1 MMTDIAEQKKL
12 LRKEALR
19 RRRSLTA
26 AERQE
31 KSRLIAEKL
40 LTDDR
45 IRSARTVLGFFSMKD
60 EVEMEDILRHLL
72 DMGKKVALPLVTGP
86 GIMEAVELKSFADL
100 VPGDFNI
107 PTVREDAREII
118 APHELDCII
127 VPAVAFSD
135 EGYRLGMGGGFYDR
149 YLVRAE
155 KTARLAVVFDCQ
167 IFPAE
172 GFPREEYDQ
181 QVDSVFTERNT
192 LEIK

>member
-118 APHELDCII
+118 APHDLDCII

-155 KTARLAVVFDCQ
+155 KTDRLAVVFDCQ
-167 IFPAE
+167 IFPEE

-181 QVDSVFTERNT
+181 QVDSVFTECNT

>member
-1 MMTDIAEQKKL
+1 MMNDIAEQKKL

-155 KTARLAVVFDCQ
+155 KTDRLAVVFDCQ

-181 QVDSVFTERNT
+181 QVDSVFTECNT

>member
-1 MMTDIAEQKKL
+1 MTDIAEQKKL

-155 KTARLAVVFDCQ
+155 KTDRLAVVFDCQ
-167 IFPAE
+167 IFPEE

-181 QVDSVFTERNT
+181 QVDSVFTECNT

>member
-1 MMTDIAEQKKL
+1 MTDIAEQKKL

>member
-1 MMTDIAEQKKL
+1 MTDIAEQKKL

-60 EVEMEDILRHLL
+60 EVEMEDILHHLL
-72 DMGKKVALPLVTGP
+72 AMGKKVALPLVTGP

-167 IFPAE
+167 IFPEE

-181 QVDSVFTERNT
+181 QVDSVFTECNT

>member
-181 QVDSVFTERNT
+181 QVDSVFTECNT

>member
-1 MMTDIAEQKKL
+1 MMNDIAEQKKL

-181 QVDSVFTERNT
+181 QVDSVFTECNT

>member
-155 KTARLAVVFDCQ
+155 KTDRLAVVFDCQ

-181 QVDSVFTERNT
+181 QVDSVFTECNT

>member
-1 MMTDIAEQKKL
+1 MTDIAEQKKL

-60 EVEMEDILRHLL
+60 EVEMEDILCHLL
-72 DMGKKVALPLVTGP
+72 NMGKKVALPLVTGP

-181 QVDSVFTERNT
+181 QVDSVFTECNT

>member
-1 MMTDIAEQKKL
+1 MTDIAEQKKL

-72 DMGKKVALPLVTGP
+72 GMGKKVALPLVTGP

-107 PTVREDAREII
+107 PTVWEDAREII

-155 KTARLAVVFDCQ
+155 KTDRLAVVFDCQ

-181 QVDSVFTERNT
+181 QVDSVFTECNT

>member
-1 MMTDIAEQKKL
+1 MMNDIAEQKKL

-155 KTARLAVVFDCQ
+155 KTDRLAVVFDCQ
-167 IFPAE
+167 IFPEE

-181 QVDSVFTERNT
+181 QVDSVFTECNT

>member
-86 GIMEAVELKSFADL
+86 GMMEAVELKSFADL

-155 KTARLAVVFDCQ
+155 KTDRLAVVFDCQ
-167 IFPAE
+167 IFPEE

-181 QVDSVFTERNT
+181 QVDSVFTECNT
-192 LEIK
+192 IEIK

>member
-60 EVEMEDILRHLL
+60 EVEMEDILHHLL
-72 DMGKKVALPLVTGP
+72 AMGKKVALPLVTGP

-100 VPGDFNI
+100 VQGDFNI
-107 PTVREDAREII
+107 PTVRKDAREII

-167 IFPAE
+167 IFPEE

-181 QVDSVFTERNT
+181 QVDSVFTECNT

>member
-118 APHELDCII
+118 APHELGCII

-135 EGYRLGMGGGFYDR
+135 EGYRLGIGGGFYDR

-155 KTARLAVVFDCQ
+155 KTDRLAVVFDCQ

-181 QVDSVFTERNT
+181 QVDSVFTECNT

>member
-72 DMGKKVALPLVTGP
+72 GMGKKVALPLVTGP
-86 GIMEAVELKSFADL
+86 GIMEAVELKSFAYL

-167 IFPAE
+167 IFPEE

-181 QVDSVFTERNT
+181 QVDSVFTECNT

>member
-1 MMTDIAEQKKL
+1 MTDIAEQKKL

-72 DMGKKVALPLVTGP
+72 NMGKKVALPLVTGP

-181 QVDSVFTERNT
+181 QVDSVFTECNT

>member
-60 EVEMEDILRHLL
+60 EVAMEDILRHLL

-181 QVDSVFTERNT
+181 QVDSVFTECNT

>member
-1 MMTDIAEQKKL
+1 MTDIAEQKKL

-86 GIMEAVELKSFADL
+86 GIMEAVALKSFADL

-181 QVDSVFTERNT
+181 QVDSVFTECNT

>member
-72 DMGKKVALPLVTGP
+72 GMGKKVALPLVTGP

-155 KTARLAVVFDCQ
+155 KTDRLAVVFDCQ
-167 IFPAE
+167 IFPEE

-181 QVDSVFTERNT
+181 QVDSVFTECNT

>member
-1 MMTDIAEQKKL
+1 MTDIAEQKKL

-181 QVDSVFTERNT
+181 QVDSVFTECNT

>member
-1 MMTDIAEQKKL
+1 MTDIAEQKKL

-155 KTARLAVVFDCQ
+155 KTDRLAVVFDCQ

-181 QVDSVFTERNT
+181 QVDSVFTECNT

>member
-181 QVDSVFTERNT
+181 QVDSVFTECNT
-192 LEIK
+192 LEVK

>member
-86 GIMEAVELKSFADL
+86 GMMEAVELKSFADL

-181 QVDSVFTERNT
+181 QVDSVFTECNT

>member
-72 DMGKKVALPLVTGP
+72 GMGKKVALPLVTGP

-155 KTARLAVVFDCQ
+155 KTDRLAVVFDCQ

-181 QVDSVFTERNT
+181 QVDSVFTECNT

>member
-155 KTARLAVVFDCQ
+155 KTDRLAVVFDCQ
-167 IFPAE
+167 IFPEE

-181 QVDSVFTERNT
+181 QVDSVFTECNT

>member
-72 DMGKKVALPLVTGP
+72 GMGKKVALPLVTGP

-181 QVDSVFTERNT
+181 QVDSVFTECNT

>member
-1 MMTDIAEQKKL
+1 MTDIAEQKKL

-72 DMGKKVALPLVTGP
+72 GMGKKVALPLVTGP

-155 KTARLAVVFDCQ
+155 KTDRLAVVFDCQ

-181 QVDSVFTERNT
+181 QVDSVFTECNT

>member
-1 MMTDIAEQKKL
+1 
-12 LRKEALR
+12 
-19 RRRSLTA
+19 
-26 AERQE
+26 
-31 KSRLIAEKL
+31 
-40 LTDDR
+40 
-45 IRSARTVLGFFSMKD
+45 
-60 EVEMEDILRHLL
+60 MEDILRHLL
-72 DMGKKVALPLVTGP
+72 GMGKKVALPLVTGP

-155 KTARLAVVFDCQ
+155 KTDRLAVVFDCQ

-181 QVDSVFTERNT
+181 QVDSVFTECNT

>member
-172 GFPREEYDQ
+172 GFPREEHDQ
-181 QVDSVFTERNT
+181 QVDSVFTECNT

>member
-45 IRSARTVLGFFSMKD
+45 IRFARTVLGFFSMKD

-155 KTARLAVVFDCQ
+155 KTDRLAVVFDCQ
-167 IFPAE
+167 IFPEE

-181 QVDSVFTERNT
+181 QVDSVFTECNT

>member
-149 YLVRAE
+149 YLVRAD
-155 KTARLAVVFDCQ
+155 KTDRLAVVFDCQ

-181 QVDSVFTERNT
+181 QVDSVFTECNT

>member
-1 MMTDIAEQKKL
+1 MTDIAEQKKL

-172 GFPREEYDQ
+172 GFPWEEYDQ
-181 QVDSVFTERNT
+181 QVDSVFTECNT